1 MIISESINFKTF
13 TTFET
18 MHFARVLREQ
28 RYSQLRPS
36 NDLAVVRATIM
47 QKLSSCFGESFA
59 IKARI
64 IDSREIK

>member
-1 MIISESINFKTF
+1 
-13 TTFET
+13 

-59 IKARI
+59 IKTRI